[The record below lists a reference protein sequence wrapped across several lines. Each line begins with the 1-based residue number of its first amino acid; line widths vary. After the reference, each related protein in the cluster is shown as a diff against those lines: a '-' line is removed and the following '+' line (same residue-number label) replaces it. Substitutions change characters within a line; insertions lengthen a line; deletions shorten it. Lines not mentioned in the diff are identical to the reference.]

1 MEQKLRR
8 LKEGEYKDLPM
19 AVFGPFEAPLYR
31 VKDTYRMRLVIKCRN
46 NKRTRALIHRIMA
59 EFSADF
65 KQKLQLFAD
74 MNPSSL

>member
-8 LKEGEYKDLPM
+8 YKAGEYKDLPM

-46 NKRTRALIHRIMA
+46 SKPLRALIHRIMA